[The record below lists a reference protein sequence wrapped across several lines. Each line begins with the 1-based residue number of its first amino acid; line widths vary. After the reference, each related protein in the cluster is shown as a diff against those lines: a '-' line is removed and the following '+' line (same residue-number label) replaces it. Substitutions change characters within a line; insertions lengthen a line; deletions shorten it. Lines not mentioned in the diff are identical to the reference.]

1 MGIIIRAI
9 FGILMLVIP
18 ATLAIMAVSGNLFS
32 RRKKD
37 ENGSYMGYRKF
48 GFENKHYDNKRYHSN
63 REDDRLKYARERF
76 DRELRNVRDYERSKK
91 RKFSRIDN
99 AWRLVSVGAGLLT
112 GGFLLDVN
120 APAAIGL
127 GILVGGAVGW
137 IGAIINNFIARYEK
151 APDNAMPVPQ
161 KPEFQIP
168 QVQTEGM
175 QAGKTEFVTKILQEG
190 HENIKALETAM
201 IGLRHPQSIGS
212 VTQIIEIGR
221 RLMREIAENPEH
233 ANSVQRLFTYYA
245 KEAAKVVEGLGKI
258 EGEKNPD
265 IQRIMATHNI
275 LQKIQVLFEST
286 EIELRQDENKSLD
299 IDLKLLDQSLQ
310 SDLRIKQ

>member
-1 MGIIIRAI
+1 MAVIIRAI
-9 FGILMLVIP
+9 LGLFLLVIP
-18 ATLAIMAVSGNLFS
+18 ATIAIFAISGKLFS
-32 RRKKD
+32 RKKNED
-37 ENGSYMGYRKF
+37 GSHMSYRKQRYYS
-48 GFENKHYDNKRYHSN
+48 EDHEDKRL
-63 REDDRLKYARERF
+63 RYARERF
-76 DRELRNVRDYERSKK
+76 DRELKSVRDYERARK

-112 GGFLLDVN
+112 GGFLLDIN
-120 APAAIGL
+120 APAAVGL

-137 IGAIINNFIARYEK
+137 VGAIINNFIARNEK
-151 APDNAMPVPQ
+151 KEESAILVPQ
-161 KPEFQIP
+161 RPEYQLPKI
-168 QVQTEGM
+168 QTEAL

-190 HENIKALETAM
+190 HANLKALETAM
-201 IGLRHPQSIGS
+201 TGLRHPQSIGS

-221 RLMREIAENPEH
+221 RLMNEIAESPEH

-245 KEAAKVVEGLGKI
+245 KEASKVVEGLGKI
-258 EGEKNPD
+258 ETEKNPD
-265 IQRIMATHNI
+265 ISRIMATHNI

-310 SDLRIKQ
+310 SDLRFKV